1 MKNCLALLALSALFG
16 SLAVVT
22 AFAPTTHQ
30 HTARSSALN
39 AVPTVD
45 VASVQLQQPVS
56 LQQQQQSALQ
66 GGIQSYMASTVED
79 SSTLTVSLKERPP
92 PPTKEELEAKK
103 RNFNLCT

>member
-1 MKNCLALLALSALFG
+1 MKNCLALLALSALVG

-22 AFAPTTHQ
+22 AFAPTTNQ

-45 VASVQLQQPVS
+45 VATVQLQQPVS
-56 LQQQQQSALQ
+56 LQQQQSALQ